1 MSQERYSDE
10 YVIVYTNGRTVQG
23 HRVILSTSKV
33 DILIQVKVQGAFSTY
48 RILYLTDGTITK
60 SSSASVCL
68 CVIAES
74 ITSKCLEYA
83 LSHSVEDLR
92 IRNGEFYPTESGYPC
107 LNSAVI
113 KTLHLINCRGI
124 VPSDKWT
131 LPALT
136 SLHLEDVYVVQQI
149 LRFENLKDLTLAGNS
164 VGSFSFTIDC
174 PNLKILTLAPN
185 FRHKVVSAPNL
196 LCFKY
201 WSQHVPE
208 GFSAG
213 DGFPCIKEVDIDFHI
228 KDNIVRCYN
237 DKMRNNAMKNL
248 ATILNAVRET
258 PFLRLTIE
266 TIQASFFAF
275 SYLRL

>member
-1 MSQERYSDE
+1 MRANS
-10 YVIVYTNGRTVQG
+10 
-23 HRVILSTSKV
+23 
-33 DILIQVKVQGAFSTY
+33 IQLA
-48 RILYLTDGTITK
+48 
-60 SSSASVCL
+60 
-68 CVIAES
+68 
-74 ITSKCLEYA
+74 KCLEYA

-185 FRHKVVSAPNL
+185 FRHKVVVSAPNL

-266 TIQASFFAF
+266 TIQVLQQFLVFAVHHQPSPSPF
-275 SYLRL
+275 GNLKFLHLHCRGPYIEPTSSDNKLITSYLLGNSPSAQIIKGNKKSENPSTYEKKG